1 MRSFAHN
8 KWNEENEENEES
20 GKDNGDGGKND
31 KPGEQIRTNIKY
43 FRVNAE
49 RILLS

>member
-1 MRSFAHN
+1 MKMEKTTATGA
-8 KWNEENEENEES
+8 
-20 GKDNGDGGKND
+20 GKKD

-49 RILLS
+49 SILLS